1 MTQVLFGL
9 FLVLQTAGLPAG
21 KWIDLTHSFSG
32 KTIYWPTAERFEL
45 QVVSREY
52 TEKGYFYAANN
63 FRAAEHGG
71 THLDAPNHFADGRY
85 TTDQI
90 PLEKLIGSA
99 VVVDVT
105 DRVKA
110 DRDYR
115 VEVADFESFEAAHG
129 RIPGGAI
136 VLVRTG
142 HSRHWPDPEKY
153 LGTAKR
159 GDAALPELHFPGLHP
174 NLARW
179 LVRERSIKAIGLDT
193 PSLDYGQSQDFKTHQ
208 ILFKENIPAFENVA
222 HLDQLPATGAFVIAL
237 PMKIEEGSGAPLRI
251 VALIP
256 E

>member
-1 MTQVLFGL
+1 MSKAFWGI
-9 FLVLQTAGLPAG
+9 FLLLQAAGLPAG
-21 KWIDLTHSFSG
+21 KWVDLTHPFSEQ
-32 KTIYWPTAERFEL
+32 TIYWPTAERFEL
-45 QVVSREY
+45 EIVAREY

-71 THLDAPNHFADGRY
+71 THLDAPNHFAEGRL

-90 PLEKLIGSA
+90 PLDRLIGGA

-105 DRVKA
+105 EQVRTNP
-110 DRDYR
+110 DYR
-115 VEVADFESFEAAHG
+115 VRVTDFERFEAAHG
-129 RIPGGAI
+129 PIPRGAI

-159 GDAALPELHFPGLHP
+159 GEAALPELHFPGLHP

-179 LVRERSIKAIGLDT
+179 LIRERSIKAIGLDT
-193 PSLDYGQSQDFKTHQ
+193 PSIDYGQSQDFETHR
-208 ILFKENIPAFENVA
+208 ILYEENIPAFENVA
-222 HLDQLPATGAFVIAL
+222 HLEALPVTGAFVIAL
-237 PMKIEEGSGAPLRI
+237 PMKIEGGSGAPLRI
-251 VALIP
+251 IALIP